1 MGALQVDSEEEKSGT
16 MLDTF
21 SKHDT
26 LLGKV
31 TGPVLALV
39 TVLLTFG
46 MFFYFVSVS
55 STSSPEVKDLN
66 ACMRDMALLQQQL
79 DAVKSPIKNPEAKA
93 GTTNVAQKDPED
105 ELKNKLAH
113 SKILCDYAKSA
124 LDTVKE
130 RQATMKEIMLYVL
143 GVLSSALTT
152 ILGYYFG
159 SSKGSSEKNHALNAI
174 ATQIDKQPLPNSN
187 G

>member
-1 MGALQVDSEEEKSGT
+1 MGTAGTEEEISGT

-21 SKHDT
+21 SKRDT

-39 TVLLTFG
+39 TVLLTFA
-46 MFFYFVSVS
+46 MFFYFVWVS
-55 STSSPEVKDLN
+55 STSSPEVKVLN
-66 ACMRDMALLQQQL
+66 SCMRDLAVAQQQL
-79 DAVKSPIKNPEAKA
+79 DSLKSPIKNPEAKPA
-93 GTTNVAQKDPED
+93 TANVVQKDSED
-105 ELKNKLAH
+105 ELRNKLAH
-113 SKILCDYAKSA
+113 SKILCDYAKAA

-174 ATQIDKQPLPNSN
+174 ATKIEK
-187 G
+187 

>member
-1 MGALQVDSEEEKSGT
+1 MGTTDTLDDKSGA

-21 SKHDT
+21 SKRDT

-46 MFFYFVSVS
+46 MFFYFVWVS
-55 STSSPEVKDLN
+55 SRPSVEINNLN
-66 ACMRDMALLQQQL
+66 ACMRDMAVAQQQL
-79 DAVKSPIKNPEAKA
+79 DAVKNPIKNPEAKP
-93 GTTNVAQKDPED
+93 GTANIAQQNSED
-105 ELKNKLAH
+105 ELRNKLAH
-113 SKILCDYAKSA
+113 SKILCDYAKA
-124 LDTVKE
+124 TLDTVKE

-174 ATQIDKQPLPNSN
+174 ATKIEK
-187 G
+187 